1 MNNRGKMFAQ
11 ERNKM
16 VKNLLAAGVLKT
28 PAIIDA
34 FFKVPR
40 HKYLA
45 GPSDPQNA
53 YANRA
58 IMIKYPVST
67 ASQPLVMAYML
78 EALDL
83 HSPMRVLE
91 IGTASGYNAAL
102 LCEIVGRPDLV
113 YTIEYEKDLA
123 GKAGKILADD
133 YAGINVH
140 WGDGTRGWPWP
151 SEFDRIIVTAEMLKL
166 YPGLLGQLKYGCLLL
181 TPFNFWGLTTLIIK
195 VFKDD
200 RLRGEA
206 LPFPVSFVP
215 IRSADNGQ
223 MNTDRFME
231 QMWYNIYRRLKYKN
245 MDSPFLWGAFLSFIG
260 AWLAGQRQLSPT
272 EYLGIW
278 KEEGELPCTDYRLFF
293 SRAGYLEKVT
303 RKEQ

>member
-1 MNNRGKMFAQ
+1 MFAK

-16 VKNLLAAGVLKT
+16 VKNLVAVGVLKN

-45 GPSDPQNA
+45 GSLDPQNA

-83 HSPMRVLE
+83 YFPMRVLE

-123 GKAGKILADD
+123 RKAGKLLTDD
-133 YAGINVH
+133 YAGINVL
-140 WGDGTRGWPWP
+140 WGDGTRGWPRP
-151 SEFDRIIVTAEMLKL
+151 LEFDRIIVTAEILKL
-166 YPGLLGQLKYGCLLL
+166 YLGLVQQLKYGGLLL
-181 TPFNFWGLTTLIIK
+181 APFNFWGLTTLIIK

-200 RLRGEA
+200 FLRGEA

-223 MNTDRFME
+223 MKTSHLME
-231 QMWYNIYRRLKYKN
+231 QMWYGIYRRIKHKN

-260 AWLAGQRQLSPT
+260 AWLKGQRELSPI

-278 KEEGELPCTDYRLFF
+278 EEEGELPCTDYCLFF
-293 SRAGYLEKVT
+293 SRAGYLERIT